1 MSEEKFLSIEETF
14 TKKLKHAWDNGFE
27 NGKSSAIPWRKPE
40 ERPEV
45 GRELILAEAHCDPEK
60 KPVLSEGRVTQNGK
74 VYLPYTECEHKL
86 ESFLCWLYAD
96 ELPLPDWVQK

>member
-1 MSEEKFLSIEETF
+1 MSEPMDTIKQFNEAMAKIP
-14 TKKLKHAWDNGFE
+14 LKDP
-27 NGKSSAIPWRKPE
+27 SPSIPWRKPE

-60 KPVLSEGRVTQNGK
+60 KPVLYEGRVTQNGE

-86 ESFLCWLYAD
+86 ESFLCWIYAD
-96 ELPLPDWVQK
+96 EIPLPDWCLK